1 MSILGPKLLRP
12 YGNYKVSI
20 AGGSRAHNLYVAV
33 EGKKSTG
40 EQFSQGRVVQVP
52 PAATRLVELEVN
64 TVDFFTLITDV
75 IEVVKGV
82 QV

>member
-52 PAATRLVELEVN
+52 PAASRLVELEVN
-64 TVDFFTLITDV
+64 TYRLLYSDH
-75 IEVVKGV
+75 
-82 QV
+82 